1 VRCCAVAVA
10 ASTTGEARLARR
22 RVDPGSPG
30 VDWAT
35 NLLHLFVF
43 FGPNRFDPLC
53 YFQVRFVFESGS
65 I

>member
-43 FGPNRFDPLC
+43 FWAEPIRSTLLFPGA
-53 YFQVRFVFESGS
+53 VRV
-65 I
+65 